1 MDNVDFLY
9 VRIRMEELLARMGE
23 SETVAVHSG
32 GLSAAKPVAV
42 APREDKFWPR
52 LRRAIQRRRRSIRVL
67 PDSAR

>member
-23 SETVAVHSG
+23 SETLPVHAG
-32 GLSAAKPVAV
+32 GLSAAKPDSV
-42 APREDKFWPR
+42 APHRGDFWGR